1 MKAPRSIT
9 PASAAL
15 LQSMRLS
22 VSLKSL
28 VDKFSKSTK
37 IYMLLV
43 PFLILAFWT
52 VSSLTESKFPARSGN
67 YAVVAGDDALT
78 PVVAPATTDIFFFDD
93 VSWTN
98 TDRPRIE
105 FLLE

>member
-9 PASAAL
+9 PAFTGL
-15 LQSMRLS
+15 FQSMQLS
-22 VSLKSL
+22 VALKSL

-37 IYMLLV
+37 VYMLLAA
-43 PFLILAFWT
+43 FLTLALWT
-52 VSSLTESKFPARSGN
+52 VSSLTESKFPAGSGN
-67 YAVVAGDDALT
+67 YAVVAGTDAL
-78 PVVAPATTDIFFFDD
+78 VVTPATTDVFFFDG

-98 TDRPRIE
+98 ADRPRIE

>member
-9 PASAAL
+9 PAFTAL
-15 LQSMRLS
+15 HQSTQLS
-22 VSLKSL
+22 VALKSM

-37 IYMLLV
+37 VYVLLA
-43 PFLILAFWT
+43 PFLILALWT
-52 VSSLTESKFPARSGN
+52 LTSLTESKLPAGSGN
-67 YAVVAGDDALT
+67 YAVVAGNDALV
-78 PVVAPATTDIFFFDD
+78 PVVTPATPDIFFFDG

-98 TDRPRIE
+98 ADRPRIE

>member
-1 MKAPRSIT
+1 MKSPRSIT

-15 LQSMRLS
+15 LP
-22 VSLKSL
+22 LKSL
-28 VDKFSKSTK
+28 VDKFSTSTK
-37 IYMLLV
+37 VYMLLV
-43 PFLILAFWT
+43 PFLILALWT
-52 VSSLTESKFPARSGN
+52 VSSLTESKFPAGSGN
-67 YAVVAGDDALT
+67 YAVVAGNDALV
-78 PVVAPATTDIFFFDD
+78 PVVSPATTDIDD

>member
-1 MKAPRSIT
+1 MKSPRSIT

-15 LQSMRLS
+15 LP
-22 VSLKSL
+22 LKSL

-37 IYMLLV
+37 VYMLLAA
-43 PFLILAFWT
+43 FLTLALWT
-52 VSSLTESKFPARSGN
+52 VSSLTESKVPAGSGN
-67 YAVVAGDDALT
+67 YAVVAGNDTLV
-78 PVVAPATTDIFFFDD
+78 PVVSPATTDIDG

-98 TDRPRIE
+98 ADRPRIE

>member
-9 PASAAL
+9 PAFTAL
-15 LQSMRLS
+15 RQSMQLS
-22 VSLKSL
+22 VALRST
-28 VDKFSKSTK
+28 VDKFSKSMRV
-37 IYMLLV
+37 YMLLV
-43 PFLILAFWT
+43 PFLTLAFWT
-52 VSSLTESKFPARSGN
+52 VSSLTESKFPAGSGN
-67 YAVVAGDDALT
+67 YAVVTGNDALV
-78 PVVAPATTDIFFFDD
+78 PVVTPATTDIFFFDE

>member
-9 PASAAL
+9 PAFTAL
-15 LQSMRLS
+15 RQSMRLS
-22 VSLKSL
+22 VTLRST
-28 VDKFSKSTK
+28 VDKFSKSMRV
-37 IYMLLV
+37 YMLLV
-43 PFLILAFWT
+43 PFLTLAFWT
-52 VSSLTESKFPARSGN
+52 VSSLKESKFPAGSGN
-67 YAVVAGDDALT
+67 YAIVAGNDALV
-78 PVVAPATTDIFFFDD
+78 PVVTPATTDIFFFDD

>member
-1 MKAPRSIT
+1 MNAPRSIT

-15 LQSMRLS
+15 LQLMQLS
-22 VSLKSL
+22 ITRRPAN
-28 VDKFSKSTK
+28 KFSKSIN
-37 IYMLLV
+37 IYMLLA
-43 PFLILAFWT
+43 PFLILALWT
-52 VSSLTESKFPARSGN
+52 VSSWMESKFPAESGN
-67 YAVVAGDDALT
+67 YAVVAGNDALVPIVT
-78 PVVAPATTDIFFFDD
+78 PAKTDFFFFDG

>member
-9 PASAAL
+9 SAFTAL
-15 LQSMRLS
+15 RQSMRLS
-22 VSLKSL
+22 VILRST
-28 VDKFSKSTK
+28 VDKFSKSMRV
-37 IYMLLV
+37 YMLLV
-43 PFLILAFWT
+43 PFLTLAFWT
-52 VSSLTESKFPARSGN
+52 VSSLTESKFPAGSGN
-67 YAVVAGDDALT
+67 YAVVAGNDALV
-78 PVVAPATTDIFFFDD
+78 PVVTPATTDIFFFDD

>member
-1 MKAPRSIT
+1 MKSPRSIT

-15 LQSMRLS
+15 LP
-22 VSLKSL
+22 LKSL
-28 VDKFSKSTK
+28 VDKFSTSTK
-37 IYMLLV
+37 VYMLLV
-43 PFLILAFWT
+43 PFLILALWT
-52 VSSLTESKFPARSGN
+52 VSSLTESKFPAGSGN
-67 YAVVAGDDALT
+67 YAVVAGNDAL
-78 PVVAPATTDIFFFDD
+78 VVTPATTDIDD

>member
-9 PASAAL
+9 AAFTAL
-15 LQSMRLS
+15 LQSMQLS
-22 VSLKSL
+22 VALGSA
-28 VDKFSKSTK
+28 VDKFSKSMRVC
-37 IYMLLV
+37 MLLV
-43 PFLILAFWT
+43 PFLTLALWT
-52 VSSLTESKFPARSGN
+52 VSSLTESKFPAGSGN
-67 YAVVAGDDALT
+67 YAVVTGNDALV
-78 PVVAPATTDIFFFDD
+78 PVVTPATTDIFFFDD